1 MGEILSVSNLIKRYG
16 EKTALNGVNCRFEQG
31 KIYGLLG
38 PNAAG
43 KTTFLKVCAALIMIY
58 QGQVLIDG
66 VRPGLATKAKVA
78 YLPDGDYFF
87 DWMRV
92 ADAVNYFSDF
102 FADFDRAKAEHLLH
116 ELELEK
122 SSPVRS
128 LSKGMKARL
137 KLAVVLSRRA
147 RLFLLDEAFDGVDP
161 VTREKIIDIMLNT
174 FDQESTMILATHH
187 IDYVEG
193 LLDEVKLL
201 HRGEVIREIAADE
214 IRQNSGQSIGE
225 YYLEVFRNEKA
236 T

>member
-1 MGEILSVSNLIKRYG
+1 MSEILSVSNLVKRYG
-16 EKTALNGVNCRFEQG
+16 EKAALNGVNCHFEQG

-43 KTTFLKVCAALIMIY
+43 KTTFLKICAALIMIY
-58 QGQVLIDG
+58 KGQVLIDG

-78 YLPDGDYFF
+78 YLSDGDYFL

-92 ADAVNYFSDF
+92 SDAVNYFNDF
-102 FADFDRAKAEHLLH
+102 FGDFDKVRALHLLH
-116 ELELEK
+116 ELELEQ
-122 SSPVRS
+122 SSPVIN

-161 VTREKIIDIMLNT
+161 VSREKIIDIMLNT
-174 FDQESTMILATHH
+174 FDQESTIILATHH
-187 IDYVEG
+187 IDYVER

-201 HRGEVIREIAADE
+201 HRGEIIREIAADE

-225 YYLEVFRNEKA
+225 YYLEVFRHEKA

>member
-1 MGEILSVSNLIKRYG
+1 VGEILTVSNLVKHYG
-16 EKTALNGVNCRFEQG
+16 ETKALNGVNCGFESG

-38 PNAAG
+38 PNASG
-43 KTTFLKVCAALIMIY
+43 KTTFLKICAALIMIY

-78 YLPDGDYFF
+78 YLPDSNYFL
-87 DWMRV
+87 DWMKV
-92 ADAVNYFSDF
+92 GDAVNFFSDF
-102 FADFDRAKAEHLLH
+102 FADFDRAKAEHLLR

-122 SSPVRS
+122 TFPVS
-128 LSKGMKARL
+128 KLSKGMEARL

-161 VTREKIIDIMLNT
+161 VTREKIIDLILAT
-174 FDQESTMILATHH
+174 FDQDSTVILATHH
-187 IDYVEG
+187 IDYVER

-201 HRGEVIREIAADE
+201 HRGEIIREIAADE

-225 YYLEVFRNEKA
+225 YYLEVFRHEKA